1 MTAIPRPPVVA
12 VMGHIDHGKSTL
24 LDYIRTANT
33 AAGEEGGITQRISAY
48 EVLHKTTDGSEKKIT
63 FLDTPGHEAFSKIRM
78 RGASVA
84 DVAVLVVSAEDGVK
98 PQTLDALK
106 AIKSAGI
113 PFLVAINKIDKPN
126 ANVLKTKQSLAE
138 HEIYVEGYGGD
149 ITSVP
154 ISAKTGEGVPDLL
167 DMILLT
173 TDVLGHTGL
182 VTNSA
187 EGIVIEAHTDKKTGT
202 NATLIVK
209 DGTLKLG
216 DFIVCGKAWA
226 PVRYIEDFR
235 GTKIPSAT
243 FSSPVRLTGWSELP
257 DVGDIFTI
265 AKNKNEAMEKA
276 TAYKESGS
284 HGANTQATIT
294 TPTSEAYVPVVIK
307 ADAQGAIDAILHEIA
322 KINNDRISY
331 KIVHTGVGDIRETDA
346 KIAMAKEGTII
357 IGFSVT
363 IDKQADALRERH
375 SLEIKSFGII
385 YELADYLKELL
396 TARTPKKMVEEHC
409 GTLKVLKF
417 FSKMKDKQVIGGR
430 VEMGIIEVDAPV
442 KIMRRDNEIGRGYI
456 RELQSQKIK
465 TSSVNEGTECGLML
479 DAKIEVAPGDKL
491 ESCRMIEK

>member
-1 MTAIPRPPVVA
+1 MPSIPRPPVVA

-48 EVLHKTTDGSEKKIT
+48 ELMHKMADGSEKKIT

-106 AIKSAGI
+106 ALKNAGI

-126 ANVLKTKQSLAE
+126 ADVLRTKQSLAE
-138 HEIYVEGYGGD
+138 NEIYVEGYGGD

-154 ISAKTGEGVPDLL
+154 ISAKTGEGVPELL

-173 TDVLGHTGL
+173 TDVLGHMG
-182 VTNSA
+182 NIENAA

-209 DGTLKLG
+209 DGTLKTG

-235 GTKIPSAT
+235 GKKIPSAT
-243 FSSPVRLTGWSELP
+243 FSSPVRITGWSELP

-265 AKNKNEAMEKA
+265 AKNKNEAAERSDAARLAAQKVA
-276 TAYKESGS
+276 QTQSQL
-284 HGANTQATIT
+284 ANIQA
-294 TPTSEAYVPVVIK
+294 EAYIPIVIK

-322 KINNDRISY
+322 KINNDRIAY
-331 KIVHTGVGDIRETDA
+331 KIVHAGVGDIREGDA
-346 KIAMAKEGTII
+346 KIALAKEGTII
-357 IGFSVT
+357 VGFSVT
-363 IDKQADALRERH
+363 IDKQADALRERNG
-375 SLEIKSFGII
+375 LVVKTFGII

-396 TARTPKKMVEEHC
+396 IERTPKKMVEEQC

-417 FSKMKDKQVIGGR
+417 FSKTKDKQVIGGR
-430 VEMGIIEVDAPV
+430 VEAGIIDVDANL
-442 KIMRRDNEIGRGYI
+442 KIMRRENEIGIGHI

-465 TSSVNEGTECGLML
+465 TSSVSEGTECGLL
-479 DAKIEVAPGDKL
+479 LEAKIEVAPGDKL
-491 ESCRMIEK
+491 ISCRMIEK

>member
-1 MTAIPRPPVVA
+1 MASIPRPPVVA
-12 VMGHIDHGKSTL
+12 IMGHIDHGKSTL
-24 LDYIRTANT
+24 LDYIRTTNT
-33 AAGEEGGITQRISAY
+33 ASGEEGGITQRISAY
-48 EVLHKTTDGSEKKIT
+48 EVIHKTSDGNDKKIT

-84 DVAVLVVSAEDGVK
+84 DVAILVVSAEDGVK
-98 PQTLDALK
+98 AQTLDAMK

-126 ANVLKTKQSLAE
+126 ANILQTKQSLAE
-138 HEIYVEGYGGD
+138 NEIYVEGYGGD

-154 ISAKTGEGVPDLL
+154 ISAKTGDGVSELL

-182 VTNSA
+182 ETNSA
-187 EGIVIEAHTDKKTGT
+187 EGIVIEAHTDKKSGT
-202 NATLIVK
+202 TATLIVK
-209 DGTLKLG
+209 DGTLKVG

-235 GTKIPSAT
+235 GIKIPSAT

-257 DVGDIFTI
+257 DVGDVFSI

-276 TAYKESGS
+276 DLHKQSGT
-284 HGANTQATIT
+284 HAANTQTAIAATA
-294 TPTSEAYVPVVIK
+294 SESYIPVVIK
-307 ADAQGAIDAILHEIA
+307 ADAQGAIDAILHEII
-322 KINNDRISY
+322 KINSDRISY
-331 KIVHTGVGDIRETDA
+331 KVVHTGVGDIRETDA

-357 IGFSVT
+357 VGFSVT

-375 SLEIKSFGII
+375 NLEIKSFGII

-396 TARTPKKMVEEHC
+396 VSRTPKKMIEEHC

-430 VEMGIIEVDAPV
+430 VEAGIIEKDALV
-442 KIMRRDNEIGRGYI
+442 KIMRRENEIGRGHI
-456 RELQSQKIK
+456 RELQCQKIK
-465 TSSVNEGTECGLML
+465 TSTVNEGNECGLMIE
-479 DAKIEVAPGDKL
+479 AKIEVAPGDKL